1 MERGSVLCSTPV
13 KDEKKAWSAPAR
25 RAFFPDKNADLTGIE
40 TVRETDALMIV
51 PMLILAA
58 GTLATGLLAGPILNA
73 VSGIA
78 AGLLP

>member
-1 MERGSVLCSTPV
+1 MIGAGILVFAAFL
-13 KDEKKAWSAPAR
+13 SAIYMLTPAR

-40 TVRETDALMIV
+40 TVRETDALMTV